1 MKSRI
6 RSVIAIHWLP
16 FSSGGSRSKKGLSA
30 RMVHFMAIR
39 SKRRAKVD
47 LSGQNLLR
55 RIRSA
60 SSGVMDGLAEMNC
73 RQDDVTETPV
83 ACRREKPERTFYH
96 AESAPVDFRTRFD
109 ETNAPGLAKCGEGP
123 DVRLAVHMDEQPVA
137 GCIELVHEFRQ
148 HGRVLV
154 AQHAERDPERGV
166 LFHGAGHFVSVY

>member
-73 RQDDVTETPV
+73 RPR
-83 ACRREKPERTFYH
+83 A
-96 AESAPVDFRTRFD
+96 
-109 ETNAPGLAKCGEGP
+109 
-123 DVRLAVHMDEQPVA
+123 
-137 GCIELVHEFRQ
+137 
-148 HGRVLV
+148 
-154 AQHAERDPERGV
+154 
-166 LFHGAGHFVSVY
+166 